1 MSDTFRFC
9 ISFSQSWILSKRGSS
24 VLPPEEIL
32 QKLEKVFAVTDS
44 SSKVSECTGVIN
56 NSERDE
62 KEVLQIIAET
72 INKTYGISERD
83 DVYKIDISEY
93 TNDETELSHEDDE
106 KEKENGFVST
116 PDHNLKNKPD
126 NKSKAIDELV
136 GADDFKAL
144 AQECKRI
151 AKRLI
156 ENQVLDS
163 FTSRAYVVSINDGYG
178 LTTYLNAFSD
188 LLDELN
194 LFKFSSSTKVVE
206 VALEPP
212 DARNN
217 DNCFAAALSYFQGRG
232 KGKVVCIDISEWMTK
247 TTEKAFRNFLKL
259 IDEHI
264 GDNIVFFRIP
274 FVEQNIVM
282 DIKNN
287 LGDILTITE
296 LSIPPFTNEELIK
309 CAAAILLERGYDADE
324 SVWKVFNAR
333 VASEKSDGRFYGIN
347 TVKKIIREML
357 YAKQLHDVDSEADD
371 KTIHRE
377 DILSIVDTDS
387 INSKSGFEQLGE
399 LVGMES
405 IQERVSEVVAQI
417 EAAVSNNS
425 LDTPCIH
432 MRFVGSPGTG
442 KTTVARIIGT
452 ILKEKGIL
460 RNGSFFEYSG
470 RDLCG
475 RFVGETA
482 PKTSAICRDAYGS
495 VLFIDEAYSL
505 YRDEG
510 LSNADYGREAIDTLV
525 AEMENHRTDLM
536 VIMAGYPDEME
547 KLMSGNIGLKSR
559 MPYLIEFPNY
569 TREQLAEIFFTMA
582 KKGFSFDDNFSD
594 AVRSYFM
601 GLSENIMK
609 AKDFSNA
616 RFVRNLFE
624 RTWGKAALRCQMGQ
638 THCTTLTV
646 EDFALA
652 ISDKEFHSI
661 MEQKKRT
668 IGFN

>member
-1 MSDTFRFC
+1 M
-9 ISFSQSWILSKRGSS
+9 
-24 VLPPEEIL
+24 V
-32 QKLEKVFAVTDS
+32 
-44 SSKVSECTGVIN
+44 
-56 NSERDE
+56 
-62 KEVLQIIAET
+62 
-72 INKTYGISERD
+72 
-83 DVYKIDISEY
+83 
-93 TNDETELSHEDDE
+93 
-106 KEKENGFVST
+106 
-116 PDHNLKNKPD
+116 
-126 NKSKAIDELV
+126 
-136 GADDFKAL
+136 
-144 AQECKRI
+144 
-151 AKRLI
+151 
-156 ENQVLDS
+156 DS
-163 FTSRAYVVSINDGYG
+163 FTSRSYVVSINDGYG
-178 LTTYLNAFSD
+178 LTTYLNAFAD
-188 LLDELN
+188 LIEEFS
-194 LFKFSSSTKVVE
+194 LFEFTSSTKVVE
-206 VALEPP
+206 VALDPP
-212 DARNN
+212 DVRNN
-217 DNCFAAALSYFQGRG
+217 DNVFSAALSYFQGRN
-232 KGKVVCIDISEWMTK
+232 KGKVIGIDISEWMTK
-247 TTEKAFRNFLKL
+247 LTDKSFRNFLKQ

-264 GDNIVFFRIP
+264 GENIVFFRVP
-274 FVEQNIVM
+274 FVEKNIVA
-282 DIKNN
+282 DIKKS
-287 LGDILTITE
+287 LGDVLTVTE
-296 LSIPPFTNEELIK
+296 LSIPPFTNDELIQ
-309 CAAAILLERGYDADE
+309 CADSILTERGYAVEDD
-324 SVWKVFNAR
+324 VWSVFNAR
-333 VASEKSDGRFYGIN
+333 IASEKSDGRFYGIN

-357 YAKQLHDVDSEADD
+357 YAKQLHDIEFETDD
-371 KTIHRE
+371 KIIHK
-377 DILSIVDTDS
+377 DDVLSIADPDS
-387 INSKSGFEQLGE
+387 LTNKSGFDQLSE

-405 IQERVSEVVAQI
+405 IQERVKEIVVQI
-417 EAAVSNNS
+417 EASVSNNS

-432 MRFVGSPGTG
+432 MRFLGNPGTG

-452 ILKEKGIL
+452 ILKGKGIL
-460 RNGSFFEYSG
+460 RNGSFFEHSG

-569 TREQLAEIFFTMA
+569 TREQLADIFFTMA
-582 KKGFSFDDNFSD
+582 KKGFSYDDSFFD
-594 AVRSYFM
+594 AVKAYFST
-601 GLSENIMK
+601 LSEDIMG

-624 RTWGKAALRCQMGQ
+624 RTWGKAALRCQMSQ
-638 THCTTLTV
+638 TKCTTLTV